1 MNSYQSTIP
10 RTAFGIA
17 AIAASMIVL
26 SLAVVLPAAMT
37 PDRHEPSVV
46 VAAVDAPHPPV
57 DADII
62 PARIE
67 VVAQC
72 DQQMAAEPV
81 RQVRQVRPSGE
92 HET

>member
-1 MNSYQSTIP
+1 MNTYQSKIP

-17 AIAASMIVL
+17 AIAASVIVL
-26 SLAVVLPAAMT
+26 GLSVVLPATMT
-37 PDRHEPSVV
+37 ADRHETSAVLASV
-46 VAAVDAPHPPV
+46 AAPHPPV

-72 DQQMAAEPV
+72 EQRMASEPV
-81 RQVRQVRPSGE
+81 RQVRPSSE
-92 HET
+92 RET

>member
-1 MNSYQSTIP
+1 MNTYHSTIP

-17 AIAASMIVL
+17 AIAASVIVL
-26 SLAVVLPAAMT
+26 GLSVVLPAALT

-46 VAAVDAPHPPV
+46 VASVAAPHPPV

-62 PARIE
+62 PASIE

-72 DQQMAAEPV
+72 EQRMASQPA
-81 RQVRQVRPSGE
+81 RQARPSGE